1 MQLVRCI
8 TIERKHFQKINHS
21 TKSLEMKLINLYLLV
36 LVIVL
41 LLVCIV
47 DMTEGKG
54 HGSVKRPWIGRG
66 KREAGGTRFGSHGEV
81 NDYESDNYS
90 DVYEGE

>member
-1 MQLVRCI
+1 
-8 TIERKHFQKINHS
+8 
-21 TKSLEMKLINLYLLV
+21 MKLINLYLLV

-41 LLVCIV
+41 LLVCTV

-54 HGSVKRPWIGRG
+54 SGVKRPWIGRG
-66 KREAGGTRFGSHGEV
+66 KREVGGTRFGGHGEV
-81 NDYESDNYS
+81 NDYESDHYS